1 MHSNSKNEVIK
12 NLQKYNDYIDITNQK
27 MSKLRKK
34 LIVYFTFVFL
44 LRIFF
49 SYYIW
54 VFFAFSRNSQKYWF
68 LGWLESFVMDSLKFL
83 IACLLI
89 SLIRYIS
96 IKKKIK
102 FFVIANIIS
111 NFI

>member
-49 SYYIW
+49 SYYI
-54 VFFAFSRNSQKYWF
+54 
-68 LGWLESFVMDSLKFL
+68 
-83 IACLLI
+83 
-89 SLIRYIS
+89 
-96 IKKKIK
+96 
-102 FFVIANIIS
+102 
-111 NFI
+111 